1 MKEYT
6 DREKALL
13 LASGEQS
20 LKRRCSVAADALSYY
35 PDTGGAKKI
44 ISALGKRHISFI
56 TCDDAQ
62 YPESLDGLYEPP
74 PVLYYK
80 GDISLLKSNCVTI
93 VGSRRATR
101 YGIEAA
107 QYFAEGLAKKGV
119 TIVSGLARGIDTA
132 AHKAALDCGGKTIA
146 VTACGLDT
154 VYPAENADLMDE
166 IAAKGLVIT
175 EYPPGT
181 PPLSFRFPERNRI
194 MAAISTGV
202 LVTEA
207 AKGSG
212 ALITADC
219 AVELGRELWI
229 TPGSIFSRMSE
240 GSNELLKECGRP
252 VTRIGDILADTGGE
266 DDGENTAG
274 LTDVQ
279 KRVLEVIEH
288 EGNAHYSLISRET
301 GITIPE
307 IAKILMKLELDGY
320 VKRLAGNYYTLARNR
335 RY

>member
-35 PDTGGAKKI
+35 PDTGGANKI
-44 ISALGKRHISFI
+44 ISALEKRHISFI
-56 TCDDAQ
+56 TCDDAE
-62 YPESLDGLYEPP
+62 YPSLDGLYEPP

-207 AKGSG
+207 SKGSG

-288 EGNAHYSLISRET
+288 EGSAHYSLIARET